1 MSQSEH
7 RTNIQNI
14 RGDLGEGGGMSDC
27 NKVLTATDTY
37 AGSRICQRHG
47 REAEHDIDY
56 VSRACRVQ
64 AKAEE
69 LRDTSELF
77 LLY

>member
-1 MSQSEH
+1 
-7 RTNIQNI
+7 
-14 RGDLGEGGGMSDC
+14 MSDC

-37 AGSRICQRHG
+37 AGSRVRQRHG
-47 REAEHDIDY
+47 REAEHDFDY
-56 VSRACRVQ
+56 VSRACGVQ